1 MQRVLRPAHQ
11 MTMNGWTGFWLFP
24 PSLLL
29 YSLQHQAHDTPCGT
43 RHVQGQ
49 ICLFESKDDAF
60 SSFEDAGAL
69 VTVTETLGHFDLR
82 SFEWRAHDNFNVDIM
97 ECPDVF
103 PLGDKFVVLASL
115 QGSWTSEWWS
125 GRISGTF
132 RPYISPQ
139 APIVTFP
146 TQADSTSVTVGSHPA
161 EGTGNKRR
169 ETQTVFPREV
179 KQSWGCVYAGRPPRF
194 QVERRGLVDYGQTY
208 AAKTGTTMVQSGGSR
223 RVLFAFGG
231 WNEPTHIQACGR
243 SMLLPRELSLA
254 ADGGLLQRPVSELL
268 QLRIPGSQ
276 RRASHPSQP
285 LSAGSTLE
293 VQMNCTCSRDGGN
306 TGTTA
311 IRVLETASGLEY
323 TDVGMDLTN
332 RRYFVE
338 SARLGKETVLQT
350 APMPRDE
357 GDGACPLTLHV
368 FVDGEII
375 ESFFQGG
382 EVVLTTLNG
391 PTPAS
396 GPAQRRTR
404 LASQASGVECVAE
417 SWAVQALRE

>member
-1 MQRVLRPAHQ
+1 MVRVPH
-11 MTMNGWTGFWLFP
+11 
-24 PSLLL
+24 PSVG
-29 YSLQHQAHDTPCGT
+29 S
-43 RHVQGQ
+43 
-49 ICLFESKDDAF
+49 E
-60 SSFEDAGAL
+60 
-69 VTVTETLGHFDLR
+69 ETLGHFDLR

-125 GRISGTF
+125 GRIS
-132 RPYISPQ
+132 
-139 APIVTFP
+139 
-146 TQADSTSVTVGSHPA
+146 
-161 EGTGNKRR
+161 
-169 ETQTVFPREV
+169 
-179 KQSWGCVYAGRPPRF
+179 GRPPRF